1 MPAAL
6 PASGGFLT
14 VNARW
19 FLSLAALGAM
29 AAAGCG
35 EGPSAR
41 FVVSERTKKLTP
53 TARTAVEGELQK
65 GFGDP
70 NHLVAWPKL
79 PVDFGDFQGVVEAA
93 PQKLTDAFNVTLSQK
108 PKSVVAYKPEQF
120 TGAALVWTSGE
131 NSGDDL
137 VAQVKGKDVPINFQ
151 VSGFDPKTSELKVRV
166 LPPEAAGALAPPKKG
181 DKFAVLGPVLQ
192 HGRKLYMQNCEH
204 CHGVSGDGAGPT
216 AEYFDIKPRDYRQG
230 LFKFTSTRNMDKA
243 RRDDLYRTVRYGIP
257 GTYMPSFLLFK
268 DDELGAIVEYIRWL
282 SMRGEFE
289 QKVDIEFEAEQYTTD
304 AIAQRRKGGEDQ
316 AKIDSALNTFITN
329 DLPRIS
335 SDKSDDL
342 VTAWNTAEQPDAL
355 IVPKKSRTPDS
366 PESRER
372 GRKLFVSDVA
382 KCAQCHGPAGRGDG
396 PQTEDYQ
403 LIPGSTKKFKEPGLF
418 DAWDHPIKPRDLT
431 SGIYRGGRRP
441 LDIYRRIYSGI
452 KGTPMPPF
460 GSALK
465 DEEIWDLVNYA
476 MSLPYQKGSA
486 SPEPPQQ
493 NKIAATEAAHRAAEG
508 N

>member
-1 MPAAL
+1 
-6 PASGGFLT
+6 

-19 FLSLAALGAM
+19 FLSLAALGAV

-35 EGPSAR
+35 EGSSAR
-41 FVVSERTKKLTP
+41 FALSKRTEKLTP
-53 TARTAVEGELQK
+53 TARNAVAGELQQS
-65 GFGDP
+65 FGDP
-70 NHLVAWPKL
+70 NHLVVWPKL
-79 PVDFGDFQGVVEAA
+79 PVDFGDYEGVVEKE
-93 PQKLTDAFNVTLSQK
+93 PQHTTDAFKVSLNQK
-108 PKSVVAYKPEQF
+108 PKSVVDFKPEHF
-120 TGAALVWTSGE
+120 AGAAVVWTSGE
-131 NSGDDL
+131 NGDL
-137 VAQVKGKDVPINFQ
+137 VVQEKGKDVPVNFQ
-151 VSGFDPKTSELKVRV
+151 VSSYDPNTSQLKIRV
-166 LPPEAAGALAPPKKG
+166 LPPEAAGGVTPPKKG

-243 RRDDLYRTVRYGIP
+243 RRDDLYRTVRDGIP

-289 QKVDIEFEAEQYTTD
+289 QKVDVEFEAEQYTSD
-304 AIAQRRKGGEDQ
+304 AIAQRRKGGEAQD
-316 AKIDSALNTFITN
+316 AIDSALAKFISS
-329 DLPRIS
+329 DLPRVS

-355 IVPKKSRTPDS
+355 IVPKKARIPDS

-382 KCAQCHGPAGRGDG
+382 KCAQCHGPAGKGDG

-403 LIPGSTKKFKEPGLF
+403 LIPGSTKKFSKPGLF
-418 DAWDHPIKPRDLT
+418 DSWDHPIKPRDLT

-476 MSLPYQKGSA
+476 MSLPFQKGAA

-493 NKIAATEAAHRAAEG
+493 NKIAATDTVHRAADG

>member
-1 MPAAL
+1 
-6 PASGGFLT
+6 

-19 FLSLAALGAM
+19 FISVAALGAV
-29 AAAGCG
+29 AVAGCG

-65 GFGDP
+65 SFGDP

-79 PVDFGDFQGVVEAA
+79 PIDFGEFEGVVEAD
-93 PQKLTDAFNVTLSQK
+93 PQNPTDAFKVKLSQK
-108 PKSVVAYKPEQF
+108 PKSVVDYKPEHLS
-120 TGAALVWTSGE
+120 GAALVWSSGE
-131 NSGDDL
+131 YAGNDL
-137 VAQVKGKDVPINFQ
+137 VTPLRGKDVPFSFQ
-151 VSGFDPKTSELKVRV
+151 VSSYDPKTSDLKVRV
-166 LPPEAAGALAPPKKG
+166 LPSELAGGITPPKKG
-181 DKFAVLGPVLQ
+181 DKFTVLGPVLQ

-243 RRDDLYRTVRYGIP
+243 RRDDLDRTVRYGIP

-289 QKVDIEFEAEQYTTD
+289 QKVDIEFEAEQYTSD
-304 AIAQRRKGGEDQ
+304 AIAQRKKGGEDQ
-316 AKIDSALNTFITN
+316 AKIDSALATFITN

-342 VTAWNTAEQPDAL
+342 VTSWNTAEQPDAL
-355 IVPKKSRTPDS
+355 VVPKKSRTPDS

-403 LIPGSTKKFKEPGLF
+403 LIPGSTKKFSKPGLF

-441 LDIYRRIYSGI
+441 LDIYRRVYSGI

-493 NKIAATEAAHRAAEG
+493 NKIAATDDTHRDPAG

>member
-1 MPAAL
+1 
-6 PASGGFLT
+6 
-14 VNARW
+14 
-19 FLSLAALGAM
+19 LSLAALGAV
-29 AAAGCG
+29 AVAGCG

-65 GFGDP
+65 SFGDP

-79 PVDFGDFQGVVEAA
+79 PIDFGEFEGVVEADPKNA
-93 PQKLTDAFNVTLSQK
+93 TDAFKVKLSQK
-108 PKSVVAYKPEQF
+108 PKSVVDYKPEHLS
-120 TGAALVWTSGE
+120 GAALVWSSGE
-131 NSGDDL
+131 YAGNDL
-137 VAQVKGKDVPINFQ
+137 VAPLRGKDVPISFQ
-151 VSGFDPKTSELKVRV
+151 VSGYDPKTSELKIRV
-166 LPPEAAGALAPPKKG
+166 FPSELTGGIAPPKKG
-181 DKFAVLGPVLQ
+181 DKFAVLGPTLQ

-243 RRDDLYRTVRYGIP
+243 RRDDLDRTVRYGIP

-268 DDELGAIVEYIRWL
+268 DDELGAIVEYVRWL

-289 QKVDIEFEAEQYTTD
+289 QKVDIEFEAEQYTSD
-304 AIAQRRKGGEDQ
+304 AIAQRKKGGEEQ
-316 AKIDSALNTFITN
+316 AKIDSALATFITN

-355 IVPKKSRTPDS
+355 VVPKKSRTPDS

-382 KCAQCHGPAGRGDG
+382 KCAQCHGPAGKGDG

-403 LIPGSTKKFKEPGLF
+403 LIPGSTKHFQKPGLF
-418 DAWDHPIKPRDLT
+418 DAWDHSIKPRDLT

-493 NKIAATEAAHRAAEG
+493 NKIAATEAAHRGAAG

>member
-1 MPAAL
+1 
-6 PASGGFLT
+6 

-19 FLSLAALGAM
+19 FLSLAAVS
-29 AAAGCG
+29 AAAVAGCG
-35 EGPSAR
+35 EPSSAK
-41 FVVSERTKKLTP
+41 FVLTKRTNKLAP
-53 TARTAVEGELQK
+53 AAKSAVEGELQQS
-65 GFGDP
+65 FGDP
-70 NHLVAWPKL
+70 NRLVVWRKL
-79 PVDFGDFQGVVEAA
+79 PVDFGDFEGVVEAA
-93 PQKLTDAFNVTLSQK
+93 PQHVTDAFNVRLSAK
-108 PKSVVAYKPEQF
+108 PQSVVPLKPDHF
-120 TGAALVWTSGE
+120 PGAALVWTSGS
-131 NSGDDL
+131 NVDL
-137 VAQVKGKDVPINFQ
+137 VAEIKGKEQAINFQ
-151 VSGFDPKTSELKVRV
+151 VAGFDPQTSQLQVHV
-166 LPPEAAGALAPPKKG
+166 IPPEAAGSLTAPQKG
-181 DKFAVLGPVLQ
+181 DKFAVLGPTLQ

-204 CHGVSGDGAGPT
+204 CHGVSGDGNGPT
-216 AEYFDIKPRDYRQG
+216 AEYFDIKPRDYRLG

-243 RRDDLYRTVRYGIP
+243 RREDLDRTVRLGIP

-268 DDELGAIVEYIRWL
+268 DDELGAIVEYVRWL

-289 QKVDIEFEAEQYTTD
+289 QKVDVEFEAEQYSSD
-304 AIAQRRKGGEDQ
+304 AISQRRKGGESQEQIDAAL
-316 AKIDSALNTFITN
+316 AKFIGG
-329 DLPRIS
+329 DLPRIA
-335 SDKSDDL
+335 SDKADDL
-342 VTAWNTAEQPDAL
+342 VTSWNAAEQADAL
-355 IVPKKSRTPDS
+355 VLPKKSRTPDS

-403 LIPGSTKKFKEPGLF
+403 LIPGSTKKFEKPGLF
-418 DAWDHPIKPRDLT
+418 DIWDHPIKPRDLT

-460 GSALK
+460 GAALK

-476 MSLPYQKGSA
+476 MSLPFQKGSE

-493 NKIAATEAAHRAAEG
+493 TKIAATETARILKAGGVEG

>member
-1 MPAAL
+1 
-6 PASGGFLT
+6 

-19 FLSLAALGAM
+19 FLSLAALGA
-29 AAAGCG
+29 AVAAGCG
-35 EGPSAR
+35 ENPSAR
-41 FVVSERTKKLTP
+41 FVLSKRTKDLTP
-53 TARTAVEGELQK
+53 TARNAVEGELQK
-65 GFGDP
+65 SFGDP

-79 PVDFGDFQGVVEAA
+79 PIDFGDYEGVVEEA
-93 PQKLTDAFNVTLSQK
+93 PQKTTDAFSVKLSQK
-108 PKSVVAYKPEQF
+108 PKSLVEYKPEHF
-120 TGAALVWTSGE
+120 GGAAVVWTSGE
-131 NSGDDL
+131 NAGNDM
-137 VAQVKGKDVPINFQ
+137 VAQLRGKDVPVNFQ
-151 VSGFDPKTSELKVRV
+151 VSSFDPKTSQLKLRV
-166 LPPEAAGALAPPKKG
+166 VPPEATGGVTPPKKG
-181 DKFAVLGPVLQ
+181 DKFTVLGPTLQ

-243 RRDDLYRTVRYGIP
+243 RRDDLERTVRYGIP

-268 DDELGAIVEYIRWL
+268 DDEVGAIVEYIRWL

-289 QKVDIEFEAEQYTTD
+289 QKVDIEFEAEQYSSD
-304 AIAQRRKGGEDQ
+304 AVAQRKKGGEAQD
-316 AKIDSALNTFITN
+316 KIDSALNTFITN

-355 IVPKKSRTPDS
+355 VMPKAARTADT

-372 GRKLFVSDVA
+372 GHKLFLSDVA
-382 KCAQCHGPAGRGDG
+382 KCSQCHGPAGKGDG

-403 LIPGSTKKFKEPGLF
+403 LIPGSTKKFSKPGLF

-476 MSLPYQKGSA
+476 MSLPYQKGPGY
-486 SPEPPQQ
+486 PEPPQQ
-493 NKIAATEAAHRAAEG
+493 NKIAATDAAHRGPAG